1 MYLDLSARKVA
12 TVISIVAV
20 LFLFVYSTYAAKMDL
35 FGTTPFFYTINVGSK
50 YALESLVAGV
60 AKNRLF
66 AGAAGAFGFDTR
78 EEHTAGRSASSI
90 PVLTYHRVVD
100 DANDVNNITVSRFRD
115 QMTTLKNAGWHAVSL
130 QDFEAFMRG
139 EKELPEK
146 SFLLTFDDGA
156 KQSFYPVDPILK
168 SLGYNAAIYII
179 VQSSYTP
186 ESTYYLSPEE
196 IRWMLKTGRWAIGSH
211 SYDGH
216 RPYAAEANGSD
227 AIFFADRIWN
237 KDHGR
242 IETPEEFTT
251 RVRNDLTNAR
261 TTLEDTYKVPID
273 TFAFPLGNET
283 GIRGANNFPEGASI
297 TEDTARSL
305 YEWGF
310 VQTNNQTY
318 TFNFPRTTTAT
329 FFSPFSFTNERLSTD
344 FLIHRIHVD
353 YDWDGARLLSI
364 MENGRAKE
372 LPYEDDFSKSRGWLP
387 AWGSLEMGRNNLQLS
402 AAESITSASTFLDG
416 SALWD
421 NYSFEASM
429 NWNGSHVSVLAD
441 VVDSKTYHSC
451 AFSAGVVRLQ
461 RTINGETTTLKEK
474 HDTRIAYGENVKP
487 GIRVHGTVI
496 ECTWDFASIVEDYA
510 RNFSGGVGLQIWDPQ
525 PGTARVQVSSVLVR
539 PITD

>member
-12 TVISIVAV
+12 AVASIVTV
-20 LFLFVYSTYAAKMDL
+20 LFLCVYSTYAAKMDL

-50 YALESLVAGV
+50 YALESLMAGV
-60 AKNRLF
+60 TKNRLF
-66 AGAAGAFGFDTR
+66 AGAAAAFGLDERTEQSSDR
-78 EEHTAGRSASSI
+78 NASSI

-115 QMTTLKNAGWHAVSL
+115 QMTTLKDAGWQAVSL
-130 QDFEAFMRG
+130 TDFEAFMRG

-168 SLGYNAAIYII
+168 SLGYHAAIYII

-216 RPYAAEANGSD
+216 RPYPTDAGGGD

-237 KDHGR
+237 TDAGR
-242 IETPEEFTT
+242 LETPEEFTA
-251 RVRNDLTNAR
+251 RVREDLTNAR
-261 TTLEDTYKVPID
+261 TTLEETYAVPID

-305 YEWGF
+305 YTWGF

-329 FFSPFSFTNERLSTD
+329 FSPPFPFTADRLSAD
-344 FLIHRIHVD
+344 FLVHRIHVD
-353 YDWDGARLLSI
+353 YDWNGARLLSI
-364 MENGRAKE
+364 MENGRAKN
-372 LPYEDDFSKSRGWLP
+372 LPYDDDFSQNRGWIP
-387 AWGSLEMGRNNLQLS
+387 AWGSLETGRNNLQL
-402 AAESITSASTFLDG
+402 AAANSITSASTFLDG

-421 NYSFEASM
+421 DYSFDASI
-429 NWNGSHVSVLAD
+429 NWSGSHVSLLAD
-441 VVDSKTYHSC
+441 VIDSKTYHSC
-451 AFSAGVVRLQ
+451 AFSEGVVRLQ
-461 RTINGETTTLKEK
+461 QTVNGETTTLKET
-474 HDTRIAYGENVKP
+474 HDARITYGENVRP
-487 GIRVHGTVI
+487 GIRVHGSVI
-496 ECTWDFASIVEDYA
+496 ECTWEFASIVEDYS
-510 RNFSGGVGLQIWDPQ
+510 RTFSGGVGLQIWDPQ